1 MDYSPTKGV
10 ENVTLIERRM
20 ALDMTQSEVAK
31 KLDVDQSTVSGWESG
46 RTKPV
51 AKHRRKLC
59 ELYGCSI
66 EELIGPESKGEEQ
79 TDDA

>member
-1 MDYSPTKGV
+1 
-10 ENVTLIERRM
+10 VTLIERRM

-31 KLDVDQSTVSGWESG
+31 KLDVDQSAVSGWESG

-59 ELYGCSI
+59 ELYGCTP
-66 EELIGPESKGEEQ
+66 EELLAEDNGKVAGQ
-79 TDDA
+79 

>member
-1 MDYSPTKGV
+1 M
-10 ENVTLIERRM
+10 TLIERRM
-20 ALDMTQSEVAK
+20 ALDMTQSEVAN

-59 ELYGCSI
+59 ELYGCTP
-66 EELIGPESKGEEQ
+66 EELLAEDKEKLEVRHDS
-79 TDDA
+79 